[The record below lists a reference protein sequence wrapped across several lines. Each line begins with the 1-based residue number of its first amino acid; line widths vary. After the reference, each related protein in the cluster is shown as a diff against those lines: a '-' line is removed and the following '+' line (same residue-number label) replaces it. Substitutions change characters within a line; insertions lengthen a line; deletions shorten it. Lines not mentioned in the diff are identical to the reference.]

1 LKKRR
6 FARHDPDDPAW
17 PPPDPDDFVGDL
29 KEWDELSEAE
39 KEEYDR
45 RAHSIICDPPIR
57 EVLVAEEIQ
66 WGAKVEVG
74 TWFEGTSWDDLRF
87 PDRISYARV
96 LHRDIRRHRP
106 VRVVDSWSPARLA
119 SPELLK
125 EYDGEAVA
133 SLLAREGGEKAR
145 ARSVSES
152 IALRKPDEDI
162 RVLMELG
169 PRTRIFFVW
178 RIYYNED
185 CEPVLV
191 QQLAI
196 RSDRVL
202 SHERDLQWERERRP
216 EGRHR

>member
-1 LKKRR
+1 
-6 FARHDPDDPAW
+6 
-17 PPPDPDDFVGDL
+17 
-29 KEWDELSEAE
+29 
-39 KEEYDR
+39 
-45 RAHSIICDPPIR
+45 
-57 EVLVAEEIQ
+57 VLVAEEIP

-74 TWFEGTSWDDLRF
+74 TWFEGTPWDDPLRF
-87 PDRISYARV
+87 PNRISYARV
-96 LHRDIRRHRP
+96 LHRDISRRRP
-106 VRVVDSWSPARLA
+106 VRVVESWSPAGLA
-119 SPELLK
+119 SPELLM
-125 EYDGEAVA
+125 EYDDEAVV

-162 RVLMELG
+162 RALMGPG
-169 PRTRIFFVW
+169 PRTPVFFVW

-202 SHERDLQWERERRP
+202 SHERDLQWEREQCPQR
-216 EGRHR
+216 RHR